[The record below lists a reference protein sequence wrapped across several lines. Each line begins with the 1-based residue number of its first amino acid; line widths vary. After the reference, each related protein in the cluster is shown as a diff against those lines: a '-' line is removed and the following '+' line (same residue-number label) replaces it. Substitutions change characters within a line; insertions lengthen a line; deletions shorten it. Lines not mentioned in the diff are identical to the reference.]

1 MSILR
6 LVPSVSDLRHRV
18 VVVRGTT
25 QVIDRTR
32 RCGKWGL
39 TAALSLGLGMGVP
52 ALGHCQTAGSR
63 ADSGPSSQ
71 SARGGKR
78 APRRSPVRQVST
90 EEPVQAPAEE
100 HEEAPADELYDP
112 GDIPTQL
119 QAELADQKS
128 VSIDLG
134 AALRL
139 AGVENPEVVLSR
151 QRVEAVVAQQQ
162 FAAAQA
168 LPTLNLGTN
177 YDTHT
182 GLLQQ
187 SSGNIL
193 NLNRSALY
201 VGAGANAVAAGTVS
215 VPGLYYNLN
224 LSDSIYNYFVLR
236 QRSEQTRHESRAVE
250 NQVLLSVA
258 VAYTDLLGAEGRL
271 SVAILI
277 RNDARE
283 VARLTKEY
291 AIAGEGRQAD
301 SDRAATELARREED
315 LVEARVEVG
324 NASRR
329 LSALLN
335 LDPTVRLRPIESQV
349 VPQSV
354 VPSKIPLAELLVIA
368 LVDRPEMQAR
378 QAAIRAAL
386 LELDSAK
393 MLPFSP
399 QTIFGFSGGL
409 FGGGS
414 NLVHSSTPP
423 ANGLPPNQPFF
434 GDFKGRTD
442 VDAIMYWSARN
453 MGLGNKALI
462 DSARARAKSADFE
475 QLVTLDKVR
484 SEVADAYYMT
494 HATFAEIQARARGV
508 RSGMSGFVEDIIRVR
523 GREARPIEL
532 LDSMRHLATERRDYL
547 DRIVAYNRA
556 EFELY
561 VALGRPP
568 ADVLARPV
576 PLDPKQPPPEK

>member
-1 MSILR
+1 LS
-6 LVPSVSDLRHRV
+6 
-18 VVVRGTT
+18 
-25 QVIDRTR
+25 
-32 RCGKWGL
+32 
-39 TAALSLGLGMGVP
+39 LSLGVAVP
-52 ALGHCQTAGSR
+52 TLAHGQSAALRT
-63 ADSGPSSQ
+63 DSGTKSQ
-71 SARGGKR
+71 SARSGKGVS
-78 APRRSPVRQVST
+78 RRSESVRQVSG
-90 EEPVQAPAEE
+90 EEPQPAPA
-100 HEEAPADELYDP
+100 AADQPLYDP
-112 GDIPTQL
+112 VAGDIPAQL
-119 QAELADQKS
+119 QTELADQRS
-128 VSIDLG
+128 ISIDLG

-162 FAAAQA
+162 FAAAQV
-168 LPTLNLGTN
+168 LPTLNLGSN
-177 YDTHT
+177 YDKHT

-193 NLNRSALY
+193 NVDRSALY

-215 VPGLYYNLN
+215 IPGLYYNLN
-224 LSDSIYNYFVLR
+224 LSDSIYDYFVLR
-236 QRSEQTRHESRAVE
+236 QRAEQSRHESRAVE
-250 NQVLLSVA
+250 NQVLLEVA
-258 VAYTDLLGAEGRL
+258 LAYTDLLGAEGRL
-271 SVAILI
+271 SVAILN

-283 VARLTKEY
+283 VARLTDVY
-291 AIAGEGRQAD
+291 AKTGEGRQAD
-301 SDRAATELARREED
+301 ADRAATELSRREED

-329 LSALLN
+329 LSELLN
-335 LDPTVRLRPIESQV
+335 LDATIRLRPLESRV
-349 VPQSV
+349 VPQPV
-354 VPSKIPLAELLVIA
+354 VPSRIPLAELLAIA

-378 QAAIRAAL
+378 QSAIRAAL

-423 ANGLPPNQPFF
+423 AVGLPPNQPFF

-442 VDAIMYWSARN
+442 IDAILYWSARN

-462 DSARARAKSADFE
+462 DSARARAQSADFE
-475 QLVTLDKVR
+475 QRETLDRVR
-484 SEVADAYYMT
+484 FEVADAYVKT
-494 HATFAEIQARARGV
+494 HATFAEIQVRARGI
-508 RSGMSGFVEDIIRVR
+508 RSGMAGFVEDMVRVR

-532 LDSMRHLATERRDYL
+532 LDSFRHLATERGDYL

-568 ADVLARPV
+568 ADLLARPV
-576 PLDPKQPPPEK
+576 PLDPSQPPPPDARETQSPQ